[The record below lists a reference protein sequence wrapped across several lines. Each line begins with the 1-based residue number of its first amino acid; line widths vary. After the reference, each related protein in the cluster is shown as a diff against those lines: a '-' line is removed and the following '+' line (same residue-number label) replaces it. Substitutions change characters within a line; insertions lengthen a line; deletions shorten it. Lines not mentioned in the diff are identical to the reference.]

1 MEDPLFITLVILCE
15 LIGEIRAVTRLESR
29 CNFVDQFS
37 VANIDQAVT
46 FKFTSRH
53 TNLVS

>member
-15 LIGEIRAVTRLESR
+15 LIGETRAVTRLESR
-29 CNFVDQFS
+29 CNFVNQIS
-37 VANIDQAVT
+37 IANIDQAVT